1 MTLTPR
7 LRRAF
12 LVVALL
18 LLLGLTWTGL
28 NGVSLLAA
36 SQSPG
41 QKVQAFA
48 QIAFGLFA
56 LMSAVT
62 TFWGR
67 RWRSLGLAGFALT
80 LSLAVGLFAVVWNRT
95 TVITG
100 IATGMM
106 ALLVSLAIIW
116 LLRAGAR

>member
-7 LRRAF
+7 LRRVF